1 MQKITINKK
10 YKVHDT
16 LTLLKGY
23 TGYIRDESP
32 SYYGIYCD
40 DVDKNVL
47 VDKKAITIDQW
58 IS

>member
-1 MQKITINKK
+1 MQKIIINKK

-23 TGYIRDESP
+23 TGYIRNETT

-40 DVDKNVL
+40 DVNKNVL
-47 VDKKAITIDQW
+47 VDKKAVTIL
-58 IS
+58 

>member
-1 MQKITINKK
+1 MQKIIISKK

-23 TGYIRDESP
+23 TGHIRNETTF
-32 SYYGIYCD
+32 YYGIYCD

-47 VDKKAITIDQW
+47 IDKKSVTIL
-58 IS
+58 